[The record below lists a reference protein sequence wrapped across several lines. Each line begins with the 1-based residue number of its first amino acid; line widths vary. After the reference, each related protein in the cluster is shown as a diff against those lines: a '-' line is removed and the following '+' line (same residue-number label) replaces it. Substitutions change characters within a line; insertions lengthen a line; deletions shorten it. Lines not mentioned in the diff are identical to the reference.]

1 MDAIQRDRI
10 SREPETKSLLIP
22 GTPYSGNVD
31 GGCIYFIKHGWIKDE
46 LWEEFVIYDMIY
58 DITIYTHSQ
67 DLTIKTTVQI
77 WDF

>member
-46 LWEEFVIYDMIY
+46 L
-58 DITIYTHSQ
+58 
-67 DLTIKTTVQI
+67 
-77 WDF
+77 